1 MHMSS
6 FQAELCAAGLHGM
19 LMGKD
24 THVHL
29 HGMAVSDAL

>member
-19 LMGKD
+19 LMGKH

-29 HGMAVSDAL
+29 QGMAIIDAL